1 MKNIDVNSQGLF
13 DLDCSFIPESLKQ
26 KALKCMKLQKQV
38 AQQQHDYQPCDTALE
53 QVSEAALTQILAA
66 NIDVHGIST
75 QREISN
81 VICFGASN
89 IDDAIHHDLIR
100 TLRQEVDREIS
111 ACISEIF
118 AQSNAA
124 KLVSSGHFWYP
135 EQSFMGWHTN
145 SQSPGWRIY
154 INYAEQENQSFF
166 RFQDHSSGEIR
177 TLWDHEWNLR
187 VFRIT
192 QGQPLWH
199 CVYSNTNRFS
209 LGYMLKMAKPRS
221 LVTKLFDL
229 IR

>member
-1 MKNIDVNSQGLF
+1 MEKIDINSRGLF

-26 KALKCMKLQKQV
+26 KAVKCIKLQKQV
-38 AQQQHDYQPCDTALE
+38 AQQRHDYQPCGKASE
-53 QVSEAALTQILAA
+53 QVSAAALTQILATKK
-66 NIDVHGIST
+66 DVHGIST

-89 IDDAIHHDLIR
+89 IDDAIHHEQIR
-100 TLRQEVDREIS
+100 ALRQEVDRELS
-111 ACISEIF
+111 ACIGGIF
-118 AQSNAA
+118 VQPLTE

-166 RFQDHSSGEIR
+166 RFKDNISGEIT
-177 TLWDHEWNLR
+177 TLWDKEWNLR
-187 VFRIT
+187 VFKIT
-192 QGQPLWH
+192 QQQPLWH

-209 LGYMLKMAKPRS
+209 LGYMLKTTTPRS
-221 LVTKLFDL
+221 FVTRLFDL